1 MNSIV
6 VNNLH
11 KTYSNGTK
19 ALRGVSFEVKNGE
32 KVSIL
37 GHNGSGKS
45 TLFKVLSGFEKP
57 TSGEVII
64 NGIDMGTCSK
74 KQLKE
79 VRKEIGMVFQHFN
92 LVDNLT
98 VFQNVLFGSLGREK
112 FLKTLSP
119 LANDSLRK
127 EAMECLE
134 RVGLPHLAEKRADEI
149 SGGQKQR
156 VAIARMIMQKPK
168 LILADEPIAALD
180 PKASRDVMNLLVEVA
195 EEDKIPLI
203 CVLHQIPE
211 AMEYSE
217 RIIGLKEG
225 QKEIDG
231 APAESEEMLKSLYQ
245 HEKHEDEVSV
255 KDVREDEIPLEGCVA

>member
-1 MNSIV
+1 MNSIAV
-6 VNNLH
+6 KNLH

-19 ALRGVSFEVKNGE
+19 ALKGVSFEIKNGE

-45 TLFKVLSGFEKP
+45 TLFKVLTGFEKP
-57 TSGEVII
+57 TEGEVII
-64 NGIDMGTCSK
+64 NGVDMGTCSK
-74 KQLKE
+74 KKLKE

-92 LVDNLT
+92 LIDNLT
-98 VFQNVLFGSLGREK
+98 VFQNVLFGSLGRKK
-112 FLKTLSP
+112 FLRTLSP
-119 LANDSLRK
+119 LADDSLRE

-180 PKASRDVMNLLVEVA
+180 PKASRDVMDLLVEVA
-195 EEDKIPLI
+195 REEEIPLV

-225 QKEIDG
+225 EKEIDG
-231 APAESEEMLKSLYQ
+231 TPAESEEMLKALYQ
-245 HEKHEDEVSV
+245 HGNHEDEVSM
-255 KDVREDEIPLEGCVA
+255 KELKGDKISFEGCVA